1 MIEIIKKVAEQVFE
15 SMKPTTII
23 YGTVETVSPLSVRI
37 DQKKLLEAEDLILS
51 HFLHDHYVDITVSHK
66 TESIYESWDTSH
78 SHPDAGTSSIPIDHK
93 HEYKGRKKILVHY
106 GLKKGEKLA
115 LIRIQ
120 GGQMYYIIDRLEDPV
135 VEGEWI

>member
-15 SMKPTTII
+15 SRKPTTIV
-23 YGTVETVSPLSVRI
+23 YGTVETASPLTVRI
-37 DQKKLLEAEDLILS
+37 DQKKLLQEEDLILS
-51 HFLHDHYVDITVSHK
+51 HFLRDHYVDITVSHK
-66 TESIYESWDTSH
+66 TESIYGNWNTSH
-78 SHPDAGTSSIPIDHK
+78 SHPDAGNSSIPIDHK

-106 GLKKGEKLA
+106 GLKEGEKLA

-120 GGQMYYIIDRLEDPV
+120 GGQMYYIVDRLENPI

>member
-23 YGTVETVSPLSVRI
+23 YGTVETVSPLTVRI

-51 HFLHDHYVDITVSHK
+51 HFLREHYIDITVSHK
-66 TESIYESWDTSH
+66 TESIYGSWNTSH
-78 SHPDAGTSSIPIDHK
+78 SHPDAGTAAIPTEHR

-120 GGQMYYIIDRLEDPV
+120 GGQMYYVIDRLEDPI

>member
-1 MIEIIKKVAEQVFE
+1 MIEIVKKVAEQVFE

-51 HFLHDHYVDITVSHK
+51 HFLRDHYVDITVSHK

-78 SHPDAGTSSIPIDHK
+78 SHPGTSSIPIDHK

>member
-51 HFLHDHYVDITVSHK
+51 HFLRDHYVDITVSHK

-93 HEYKGRKKILVHY
+93 HEYKGRKKF
-106 GLKKGEKLA
+106 
-115 LIRIQ
+115 
-120 GGQMYYIIDRLEDPV
+120 
-135 VEGEWI
+135 